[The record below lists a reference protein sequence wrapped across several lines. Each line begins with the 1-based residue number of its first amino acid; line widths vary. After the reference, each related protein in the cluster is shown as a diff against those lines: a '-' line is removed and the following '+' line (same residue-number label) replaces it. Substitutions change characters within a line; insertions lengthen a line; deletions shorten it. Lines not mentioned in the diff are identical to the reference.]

1 MGIACVCVCA
11 CVRVCV
17 CLCAGVYV
25 RRAGGGERDDGA
37 GGGWQGRGKR
47 HGAENNGRDW
57 DGGVW
62 CVMYCKLGALLGLS
76 GMRRMPSMFTM
87 QYVAAAYE
95 PKPSS
100 VAPCRSVAAQS
111 RCTTVC
117 GYTALIGCT
126 CMDSSAQ
133 GGALTAINRCGCL
146 GTFVLLNWRV
156 VPPSCSCPSLDGL
169 LCVNTLLAMM
179 YVGLVGCRSFCGA
192 PGARTKPSLVA
203 THVHLNEK

>member
-1 MGIACVCVCA
+1 M
-11 CVRVCV
+11 
-17 CLCAGVYV
+17 L
-25 RRAGGGERDDGA
+25 
-37 GGGWQGRGKR
+37 
-47 HGAENNGRDW
+47 
-57 DGGVW
+57 
-62 CVMYCKLGALLGLS
+62 YCKLGALLGLF
-76 GMRRMPSMFTM
+76 GMRRVPAMCTM
-87 QYVAAAYE
+87 LYVAAAYV
-95 PKPSS
+95 PLPS
-100 VAPCRSVAAQS
+100 ALAALRCVAAQS

-203 THVHLNEK
+203 TQVHLNEK